1 MSVLDDIVAGVRI
14 DLEERRGRVP
24 LADVERAALKADPAL
39 DPMPRFRASSS
50 R

>member
-24 LADVERAALKADPAL
+24 LADVERAALKPTRRWIPCL
-39 DPMPRFRASSS
+39 GSVPPSS